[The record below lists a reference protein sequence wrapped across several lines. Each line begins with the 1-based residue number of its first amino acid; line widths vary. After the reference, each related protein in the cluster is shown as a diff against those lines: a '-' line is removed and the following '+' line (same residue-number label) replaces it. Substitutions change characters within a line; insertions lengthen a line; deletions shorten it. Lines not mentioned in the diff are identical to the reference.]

1 MSTIRTG
8 IALNDQMTNVLKSV
22 YSSINMTV
30 RAMEG
35 LSNQMRDGFDPK
47 AIKAARAAVQQTEAA
62 IKNLPPPI
70 DDAERRQDRFNRKLK
85 DGEGAASGLLGQLAK
100 IAAVLAPFFA
110 VGKVI
115 GGGFDRLIG
124 IDTAQAKLTAL
135 GHTAE
140 SVASIMDNAL
150 EAVSGTAFRMEDAV
164 NTAAGAVAA
173 GVKSGKQL
181 ERYLS
186 LTADAAAIAGTNM
199 GEMGAIFNK
208 ITTSGK
214 IQSEELNQLS
224 DRGIPIFQMLADE
237 MGVAAQ
243 EVRKLATQGKI
254 SSAIFLNAVERGF
267 GGAAKTMGTASFQA
281 TLDNI
286 GAAISRIGASFLK
299 GTEEGSG
306 FFGQL
311 KPLMVDVLN
320 MLKSFESQAAVI
332 GDAVGR
338 VFKFLIDNMET
349 VKMVLVGLGVTA
361 ATVATIWLVKWMIAA
376 WPVFAIIAGVTLL
389 MVVLSKLGVTAD
401 QVVGFITGLFTAFYV
416 SVHNQ
421 IAMIWNF
428 IAAFVEFFANVFN
441 EPVYSIKK
449 LFHNLATSIIDAI
462 YKIAEAIDWVF
473 GSSLASGLNSLQENL
488 DNWLG
493 EMPEG
498 YKVIERME
506 LLGHDAILDGYETG
520 ANFAKGITNAL
531 DGFDPGDVSRMLS
544 EGVDISNIDK
554 VGEVGKIRDTVDI
567 SSEDL
572 KMMRELAEMRNIQN
586 FVTLTPQIS
595 VQTGDIRETVDTQAV
610 IASITDQ
617 LATELE
623 SSARGVYA

>member
-70 DDAERRQDRFNRKLK
+70 DDAERRQDRFNRRLQEGK
-85 DGEGAASGLLGQLAK
+85 GAASGLLGQLAK

-115 GGGFDRLIG
+115 GGGFDRLVG
-124 IDTAQAKLTAL
+124 IDTATAKLQAL
-135 GHTAE
+135 GHSGET
-140 SVASIMDNAL
+140 VAAIMDNAI
-150 EAVSGTAFRMEDAV
+150 ESVTGTAFRMEDAAG
-164 NTAAGAVAA
+164 TAASAVAA
-173 GVKSGKQL
+173 GIKPGKQL

-208 ITTSGK
+208 IATSGVV
-214 IQSEELNQLS
+214 QADELNQLLS
-224 DRGIPIFQMLADE
+224 RQIPIYQMLAAE
-237 MGVAAQ
+237 MGVASS
-243 EVRKLATQGKI
+243 EVKKLASQGKV

-286 GAAISRIGASFLK
+286 GAALSRIGASFLK

-401 QVVGFITGLFTAFYV
+401 QVIGFITGLFTAFYV

-473 GSSLASGLNSLQENL
+473 GSNLASGLSSLQERL

-506 LLGHDAILDGYETG
+506 LLGLEEVLEGYEMG
-520 ANFAKGITNAL
+520 EKFAKDINDAL
-531 DGFDPGDVSRMLS
+531 SGFNGD
-544 EGVDISNIDK
+544 DINNLLEKSLDIDR
-554 VGEVGKIRDTVDI
+554 VGEVEKIRDTVDI